1 MLKIY
6 EDELLQLKEKMVKA
20 EKFAKKL
27 PLFKDEILKNK
38 YTGYENHIQFG
49 STYKNIF
56 LAWGI
61 NRNHYVWDSVCTI
74 NNYEKDDKYNE
85 YLFKIY
91 VNNYNL
97 FDTSDD
103 ELRNS
108 LNDIQ
113 NKCNVY
119 FYDKYNSTFYVEDKY
134 IEEFLEV
141 LNEWYLQARDKVKQY
156 KRHEKIE
163 KLKMELAE
171 LENEE

>member
-6 EDELLQLKEKMVKA
+6 EDELEQLKEKMVKA
-20 EKFAKKL
+20 EKFAEKL

-49 STYKNIF
+49 SRYKNIF

-61 NRNHYVWDSVCTI
+61 NRNHYVWDSACTI
-74 NNYEKDDKYNE
+74 SNYGKDDKYNK
-85 YLFKIY
+85 YLFNIY
-91 VNNYNL
+91 VNDYNL
-97 FDTSDD
+97 FGNSYD
-103 ELRNS
+103 ELDNS

-119 FYDKYNSTFYVEDKY
+119 FYDKYNSTFYIEDKY
-134 IEEFLEV
+134 IKEFLEV
-141 LNEWYLQARDKVKQY
+141 LDEWYLQERDKVKLY
-156 KRHEKIE
+156 ETHKKIE

-171 LENEE
+171 LEDEE

>member
-6 EDELLQLKEKMVKA
+6 ENELKQLTEKMIKA

-27 PLFKDEILKNK
+27 PLFKDEILKKK

-49 STYKNIF
+49 LRYKNIF

-61 NRNHYVWDSVCTI
+61 NRNHYAWDSVCTI
-74 NNYEKDDKYNE
+74 ANYEKDDKYNK
-85 YLFKIY
+85 YLFNIY
-91 VNNYNL
+91 VNGYNL
-97 FDTSDD
+97 FGNSYD
-103 ELRNS
+103 ELDNS

-113 NKCNVY
+113 NKCNIY
-119 FYDKYNSTFYVEDKY
+119 FYDKYSNTFYIEDKY

-141 LNEWYLQARDKVKQY
+141 LNEWYLQSEDFVKKY
-156 KRHEKIE
+156 KKQEKIDE
-163 KLKMELAE
+163 LKKKLAE